1 VIQLIAQKKRQT
13 EAFTVEH
20 SENIEKYLTKKIIE
34 LQDII
39 PDNPPKLGM
48 DEFDDVFR
56 SILED
61 SNN

>member
-1 VIQLIAQKKRQT
+1 M
-13 EAFTVEH
+13 ECP
-20 SENIEKYLTKKIIE
+20 ENIEKYLTKKIIE